1 MTIKLL
7 FIILFILWSFPLSL
21 FRSRFR
27 KMVYETDS
35 WWINIKPV
43 FWKELKVLFGFYDSK
58 VFPNTKPIYFYRLY
72 LAVYFILLTV
82 IYNT

>member
-7 FIILFILWSFPLSL
+7 FIILFILWSFPLGY
-21 FRSRFR
+21 FRNRFR

-43 FWKELKVLFGFYDSK
+43 FLKELKVLFGFYDSK
-58 VFPNTKPIYFYRLY
+58 VFPNPKPIYFYRFY
-72 LAVYFILLTV
+72 LAVYFVLLIV